1 MLQAFQLTGKLVPV
15 NALNVH
21 NIPSDAFAF
30 ISCDDTPSDYPGYL
44 TPSVVLSF
52 ALAGAGSSKIFPQAI
67 ILYSEQAQHCNFTIQ
82 NEPPVHAIFT
92 TIDPMVAAGIAKLQ
106 LTENSPGTT
115 NIEPDLN
122 SFSSDNGSTGAGG
135 GFNGN
140 GFLGGPSPTTAVA
153 MIILYSITGII
164 TALFIIIIVTGAIR
178 AHRHPERYGPRAG
191 AAGRSGQSRAKG
203 IARAMLATLPIV
215 KFGDQEATTTPKP
228 PAADRD
234 IEMNSSGAPKPDQ
247 TEAITIGSGAVE
259 DSQAVAGDEAAITEP
274 QQHANSDK
282 GSENPAES
290 AEAIAAAGHVHGNNA
305 DGTQEDGTLG
315 CSICT
320 EDFTR
325 GEEVRVLPCNHKF
338 HPECV
343 DPWLLNVSGTCP
355 LCRIDLR
362 PATADGEEAENENA
376 TTEDDTAALPPPLG
390 MDATGRQ
397 QSVDVATDFSPARR
411 ESMPSLIHM
420 RNASS
425 PQERIAALRHL
436 RNASRMHPQ
445 GEASTASRQSVT
457 SRLRDRFRVRTTRA
471 REPSVDDTEE
481 ERRTSDARRLNPLI
495 LTGLPMPAAPAL
507 GASAYELRPLREVY
521 RFGRRR
527 S

>member
-1 MLQAFQLTGKLVPV
+1 M
-15 NALNVH
+15 H
-21 NIPSDAFAF
+21 NIPTDAFAY
-30 ISCDDTPSDYPGYL
+30 ISCDDTPNAYPGYL

-67 ILYSEQAQHCNFTIQ
+67 ILYSKQAQHCNFTMQ
-82 NEPPVHAIFT
+82 NDPPVDAIFT
-92 TIDPMVAAGIAKLQ
+92 TIDPMVAGGVAALQ
-106 LTENSPGTT
+106 LSDSSPGTT
-115 NIEPDLN
+115 TIEADLN
-122 SFSSDNGSTGAGG
+122 SFSSQNGSSGAGG

-164 TALFIIIIVTGAIR
+164 TALFVIIIVTGALR
-178 AHRHPERYGPRAG
+178 AHRHPERYGPRPS
-191 AAGRSGQSRAKG
+191 AAGRAGQSRAKG

-215 KFGDQEATTTPKP
+215 KFGDQESAPPKP
-228 PAADRD
+228 PTAGRD
-234 IEMNSSGAPKPDQ
+234 IELTAAEPKPDQ
-247 TEAITIGSGAVE
+247 TDTATSASGA
-259 DSQAVAGDEAAITEP
+259 AKEP
-274 QQHANSDK
+274 QPAALDDISPQPPAK
-282 GSENPAES
+282 GETGSESAAES
-290 AEAIAAAGHVHGNNA
+290 VEAGAAASHVHGSNA

-362 PATADGEEAENENA
+362 PPTAEGVPVGREDAPAEDGN
-376 TTEDDTAALPPPLG
+376 AALPPPLG
-390 MDATGRQ
+390 MNRPSAEM
-397 QSVDVATDFSPARR
+397 ANDFGPARR
-411 ESMPSLIHM
+411 DSMPSLRHM
-420 RNASS
+420 RNATS

-436 RNASRMHPQ
+436 RNASRLQPQ

-457 SRLRDRFRVRTTRA
+457 SRLRDRFRIRTTRA
-471 REPSVDDTEE
+471 REPTVDEPGE
-481 ERRTSDARRLNPLI
+481 ERPRSELRRLNPLI
-495 LTGLPMPAAPAL
+495 LTGIPMPATPAR
-507 GASAYELRPLREVY
+507 GSAAAELRPLRDVY
-521 RFGRRR
+521 RFGRWR

>member
-1 MLQAFQLTGKLVPV
+1 MRVDG
-15 NALNVH
+15 LNVH
-21 NIPSDAFAF
+21 NIPTDAFAY
-30 ISCDDTPSDYPGYL
+30 ISCDDTPAAYPGYL

-82 NEPPVHAIFT
+82 NDPPVHAIFT

-106 LTENSPGTT
+106 LSESSPGTT
-115 NIEPDLN
+115 KIEPDLN
-122 SFSSDNGSTGAGG
+122 SFSSDNGSSGAGG

-140 GFLGGPSPTTAVA
+140 GFLGGPAPTTAVA

-164 TALFIIIIVTGAIR
+164 TALFIIIIVTGAFR

-191 AAGRSGQSRAKG
+191 AAGRAGQSRAKG

-215 KFGDQEATTTPKP
+215 KFGDQEATAPKP
-228 PAADRD
+228 PSADRD
-234 IEMNSSGAPKPDQ
+234 IEMNSSETPKADE
-247 TEAITIGSGAVE
+247 TEATTNGPSVVKE
-259 DSQAVAGDEAAITEP
+259 SEAVAGNEAADTDSEEP
-274 QQHANSDK
+274 ANGDK
-282 GSENPAES
+282 KSENPAEG
-290 AEAIAAAGHVHGNNA
+290 AEAAAPASHGHGHNA

-320 EDFTR
+320 DDFNR
-325 GEEVRVLPCNHKF
+325 GEEVRVLPCSHKF

-362 PATADGEEAENENA
+362 PATTEGEDAENENA
-376 TTEDDTAALPPPLG
+376 TVEDGTAALPPPLG
-390 MDATGRQ
+390 MDATDRQ
-397 QSVDVATDFSPARR
+397 PSVDVANDFGPDRR

-420 RNASS
+420 RNATNA
-425 PQERIAALRHL
+425 QDRIAALRHL
-436 RNASRMHPQ
+436 RNASRMLPQ

-471 REPSVDDTEE
+471 REPSGDEIEE
-481 ERRTSDARRLNPLI
+481 ERPAPEIIRLNPLV
-495 LTGLPMPAAPAL
+495 LTGLPLPAAPPPS
-507 GASAYELRPLREVY
+507 GATSELRPLREVY
-521 RFGRRR
+521 RFRRRR

>member
-1 MLQAFQLTGKLVPV
+1 VDG
-15 NALNVH
+15 LNVH
-21 NIPSDAFAF
+21 NIPTDAFAY
-30 ISCDDTPSDYPGYL
+30 ISCDDTPSAYPGYL

-82 NEPPVHAIFT
+82 NDPPVHAIFT
-92 TIDPMVAAGIAKLQ
+92 TIDPMVATSIARLQ
-106 LTENSPGTT
+106 LSDSSPGTT
-115 NIEPDLN
+115 QIEPDLN
-122 SFSSDNGSTGAGG
+122 SFSSDNGSSGAGG

-164 TALFIIIIVTGAIR
+164 TALFILIIVTGAVR

-191 AAGRSGQSRAKG
+191 AAGRGGQSRAKG
-203 IARAMLATLPIV
+203 IARAMLETLPIV
-215 KFGDQEATTTPKP
+215 KFGDQEPTPPKP
-228 PAADRD
+228 PAADGD
-234 IEMNSSGAPKPDQ
+234 VEMTASEPKPDDE
-247 TEAITIGSGAVE
+247 TEPVTSASGAGNK
-259 DSQAVAGDEAAITEP
+259 AHAAAGDEISP
-274 QQHANSDK
+274 QQPADGEK
-282 GSENPAES
+282 RSENL
-290 AEAIAAAGHVHGNNA
+290 GG
-305 DGTQEDGTLG
+305 GTQEDGTLG

-320 EDFTR
+320 EDFNR

-362 PATADGEEAENENA
+362 PATADGEEARSENA
-376 TTEDDTAALPPPLG
+376 AIEDGNAALPPPLG
-390 MDATGRQ
+390 MDEP
-397 QSVDVATDFSPARR
+397 SVDIADDFGPARR
-411 ESMPSLIHM
+411 DSMPSLIRM
-420 RNASS
+420 RDASN

-436 RNASRMHPQ
+436 RNTSRTLPQ
-445 GEASTASRQSVT
+445 GEVSMASRQGVT
-457 SRLRDRFRVRTTRA
+457 SRLLDRFRVRTTRA
-471 REPSVDDTEE
+471 REPSAGGTQEDRHTPEVL
-481 ERRTSDARRLNPLI
+481 RLNPLI
-495 LTGLPMPAAPAL
+495 LTGTPLPATQAR
-507 GASAYELRPLREVY
+507 GGTASELRPLRDVY

>member
-1 MLQAFQLTGKLVPV
+1 LSGKLIRVDG
-15 NALNVH
+15 LNVH
-21 NIPSDAFAF
+21 NIPTDSFAY
-30 ISCDDTPSDYPGYL
+30 ISCDDNPSAYPGYL

-82 NEPPVHAIFT
+82 NDPPVHAIFT
-92 TIDPMVAAGIAKLQ
+92 TINPVVAAGIAQLQ
-106 LTENSPGTT
+106 LSDSSPGTT
-115 NIEPDLN
+115 KIEPDLN
-122 SFSSDNGSTGAGG
+122 SYSSDNGSSGAGG

-164 TALFIIIIVTGAIR
+164 TALFIIIIVTGAVR

-191 AAGRSGQSRAKG
+191 AAGRAGQSRAKG

-215 KFGDQEATTTPKP
+215 KFGDQEPIPPKP
-228 PAADRD
+228 SAADRD
-234 IEMNSSGAPKPDQ
+234 IELNALEPKPDQ
-247 TEAITIGSGAVE
+247 TEANTSASGAVKE
-259 DSQAVAGDEAAITEP
+259 PQTAAGDEISP
-274 QQHANSDK
+274 QKRAN
-282 GSENPAES
+282 GENESENPVEGAEV
-290 AEAIAAAGHVHGNNA
+290 AGHVHGNNA

-320 EDFTR
+320 EDFNR

-362 PATADGEEAENENA
+362 PAATGGEEAENGHA
-376 TTEDDTAALPPPLG
+376 TTEDGNAALPPPLG
-390 MDATGRQ
+390 MDQ
-397 QSVDVATDFSPARR
+397 PPVDIANDFGPVRR

-420 RNASS
+420 RNATN

-436 RNASRMHPQ
+436 RNASRMLPQ
-445 GEASTASRQSVT
+445 GDASTASRQSVT
-457 SRLRDRFRVRTTRA
+457 SRLRDRFRIRTTRA

-481 ERRTSDARRLNPLI
+481 ERRDPEVRRLNPLI
-495 LTGLPMPAAPAL
+495 LTGIPMPAAPAQ
-507 GASAYELRPLREVY
+507 GSAAAELRPLREVY

>member
-1 MLQAFQLTGKLVPV
+1 MRVDG
-15 NALNVH
+15 LNVH
-21 NIPSDAFAF
+21 NIPTDSFAF
-30 ISCDDTPSDYPGYL
+30 ISCDDTAAVYPGYL

-52 ALAGAGSSKIFPQAI
+52 ALAGAGSSKVFPQAI
-67 ILYSEQAQHCNFTIQ
+67 ILYSEKSQHCNFSIQ
-82 NEPPVHAIFT
+82 GDSPVDAIFT

-106 LTENSPGTT
+106 LSESSPGIT
-115 NIEPDLN
+115 ELLPDLN
-122 SFSSDNGSTGAGG
+122 SFSSNNGSTGAGS

-164 TALFIIIIVTGAIR
+164 TALFVIIIVTGAVR

-191 AAGRSGQSRAKG
+191 AAGRAGQSRAKG

-215 KFGDQEATTTPKP
+215 KFGDQEAAVPKP

-234 IEMNSSGAPKPDQ
+234 IEMNSSKTPNRDETGATNDVSDAAKESDIAGGN
-247 TEAITIGSGAVE
+247 EATGTSPV
-259 DSQAVAGDEAAITEP
+259 QPV
-274 QQHANSDK
+274 SDDK
-282 GSENPAES
+282 KSENPAEGMEV
-290 AEAIAAAGHVHGNNA
+290 AAAAGQGHGHGNNA

-320 EDFTR
+320 EDFNK

-338 HPECV
+338 HPACV

-362 PATADGEEAENENA
+362 PATAGGDAVDDAHATAEDG
-376 TTEDDTAALPPPLG
+376 TAILPPPLG
-390 MDATGRQ
+390 LDETGRQ
-397 QSVDVATDFSPARR
+397 ASVDVANDFSPDRR

-420 RNASS
+420 RNATNAHD
-425 PQERIAALRHL
+425 RIAALRHL
-436 RNASRMHPQ
+436 RNSSRMLPQ
-445 GEASTASRQSVT
+445 GEASTASQQSVT

-471 REPSVDDTEE
+471 REASVDDIEA
-481 ERRTSDARRLNPLI
+481 ERRGSEARRVNPLV
-495 LTGLPMPAAPAL
+495 LTGLPISAAPPPSRA
-507 GASAYELRPLREVY
+507 ASELRPLREVY
-521 RFGRRR
+521 RLGRRR
-527 S
+527 DA

>member
-1 MLQAFQLTGKLVPV
+1 LSGKLIAV

-21 NIPSDAFAF
+21 NIPTNAFAY
-30 ISCDDTPSDYPGYL
+30 ISCDDNPSSYPGYL

-82 NEPPVHAIFT
+82 SDSPVHAIFT

-106 LTENSPGTT
+106 LSDSSPGTT
-115 NIEPDLN
+115 KIEPDLN
-122 SFSSDNGSTGAGG
+122 SFSSDNGSSGAGG

-164 TALFIIIIVTGAIR
+164 TALFIIIIVTGAVR

-191 AAGRSGQSRAKG
+191 AAGRARQSRAKG

-215 KFGDQEATTTPKP
+215 KFGDQQDTTTKP
-228 PAADRD
+228 PAGDRD

-247 TEAITIGSGAVE
+247 ADAITDASGAVKE
-259 DSQAVAGDEAAITEP
+259 PETVTGDEISGGKP
-274 QQHANSDK
+274 ANGAK

-290 AEAIAAAGHVHGNNA
+290 AEIATAGHGHGNNA

-320 EDFTR
+320 EDFNR

-362 PATADGEEAENENA
+362 SATADGEQAENGNP
-376 TTEDDTAALPPPLG
+376 TTDDGSAALPPPLG
-390 MDATGRQ
+390 MDQPSADIA
-397 QSVDVATDFSPARR
+397 SDFGPSRR
-411 ESMPSLIHM
+411 DSMPSWIHM
-420 RNASS
+420 RNATN
-425 PQERIAALRHL
+425 PEERIAALRHL
-436 RNASRMHPQ
+436 RNTSRMLPQ
-445 GEASTASRQSVT
+445 GEASAASGQSVT
-457 SRLRDRFRVRTTRA
+457 SRLRDRFRIRTTRA
-471 REPSVDDTEE
+471 REPSVDDIGE
-481 ERRTSDARRLNPLI
+481 ERRASDVRHLNPLI
-495 LTGLPMPAAPAL
+495 LTGVPMPAAPSQRNA
-507 GASAYELRPLREVY
+507 AAELRPLREVY
-521 RFGRRR
+521 RFRRR
-527 S
+527 QS

>member
-1 MLQAFQLTGKLVPV
+1 LSGKLIRVDG
-15 NALNVH
+15 LNVQ
-21 NIPSDAFAF
+21 NIPTDAFAY
-30 ISCDDTPSDYPGYL
+30 ISCDDTPSAYPGYL

-82 NEPPVHAIFT
+82 SDPPVHAIFT
-92 TIDPMVAAGIAKLQ
+92 TIDPMVAASIAKLQ
-106 LTENSPGTT
+106 LSDSSPGTT
-115 NIEPDLN
+115 QIEPDLN
-122 SFSSDNGSTGAGG
+122 SFSSDNGSAGAGG

-191 AAGRSGQSRAKG
+191 AAGRGRQSRAKG
-203 IARAMLATLPIV
+203 IARAMLETLPIV
-215 KFGDQEATTTPKP
+215 KFGDQEPIQPKP
-228 PAADRD
+228 PAANRD
-234 IEMNSSGAPKPDQ
+234 IEMTASEPTPDEIKPVTSASGAGNEP
-247 TEAITIGSGAVE
+247 
-259 DSQAVAGDEAAITEP
+259 QAAAGDEVSP
-274 QQHANSDK
+274 QQPADGEK
-282 GSENPAES
+282 GSESPAEGP
-290 AEAIAAAGHVHGNNA
+290 EAAGHVHGSNA

-320 EDFTR
+320 EDFNR

-362 PATADGEEAENENA
+362 PATADGEEAPHENV
-376 TTEDDTAALPPPLG
+376 TTEDGNAALPPPLA
-390 MDATGRQ
+390 MDDP
-397 QSVDVATDFSPARR
+397 SVDIANDFGPARR
-411 ESMPSLIHM
+411 DSMPSLIHM
-420 RNASS
+420 RNVSN

-436 RNASRMHPQ
+436 RNTSRTLPR

-457 SRLRDRFRVRTTRA
+457 SRLRDRFRIRTTRA
-471 REPSVDDTEE
+471 REASVDDTPED
-481 ERRTSDARRLNPLI
+481 RRASEVLRLNPLI
-495 LTGLPMPAAPAL
+495 LTGVPLPAVPDRGSGVA
-507 GASAYELRPLREVY
+507 ELRPLREVY

-527 S
+527 SR

>member
-1 MLQAFQLTGKLVPV
+1 MQV

-21 NIPSDAFAF
+21 NIPGNTIAY
-30 ISCDDTPSDYPGYL
+30 ISCDDTPSAYPGYL
-44 TPSVVLSF
+44 TPSVVLTF
-52 ALAGAGSSKIFPQAI
+52 ALAGAGSSKTFPEAI
-67 ILYSEQAQHCNFTIQ
+67 ILYSQKSLHCNFTIQ
-82 NEPPVHAIFT
+82 SDPPVPYIFT
-92 TIDPMVAAGIAKLQ
+92 TIDPVVAASIANLQ
-106 LTENSPGTT
+106 PGASSPGTVQ
-115 NIEPDLN
+115 IEPNLN
-122 SFSSDNGSTGAGG
+122 SFSSDNGSTSAGG

-164 TALFIIIIVTGAIR
+164 TALFIIIIITGAVR
-178 AHRHPERYGPRAG
+178 AHRHPERYGPRASG
-191 AAGRSGQSRAKG
+191 AGRAGQSRAKG

-215 KFGDQEATTTPKP
+215 KFGDQETTTPKP
-228 PAADRD
+228 PTGDADV
-234 IEMNSSGAPKPDQ
+234 EMNSSGRPTPDQ
-247 TEAITIGSGAVE
+247 TEVLTSGSAVPKGPE
-259 DSQAVAGDEAAITEP
+259 GEAGDEASPAQP
-274 QQHANSDK
+274 QPTAGDDK
-282 GSENPAES
+282 GSENQVDNA
-290 AEAIAAAGHVHGNNA
+290 AVAAGASHVHSSNA
-305 DGTQEDGTLG
+305 DGTQEDGTLV

-362 PATADGEEAENENA
+362 PAVADGEAAENEIA
-376 TTEDDTAALPPPLG
+376 MAEDGTAALPPPLG
-390 MDATGRQ
+390 MDVTDRQ
-397 QSVDVATDFSPARR
+397 PAVDVASDFGPGRR
-411 ESMPSLIHM
+411 DSMPSLIHM
-420 RNASS
+420 RDTTN

-436 RNASRMHPQ
+436 RNASRLLPQ
-445 GEASTASRQSVT
+445 SEASTASRQTVT
-457 SRLRDRFRVRTTRA
+457 SRLRDRFRIRTTRA

-481 ERRTSDARRLNPLI
+481 ERRGSDARRLNPLI
-495 LTGLPMPAAPAL
+495 LTGLPMPGAPAP
-507 GASAYELRPLREVY
+507 GSAAAELRPLREVY